1 MADAKE
7 HYERVLAPYYTWMS
21 GGNDLKLNENRE
33 FFKSL
38 NVRPTGSGIAVDLG
52 AGCGFQS
59 VPLAELGFNVW
70 AFDLSS
76 KLLTELKENAKNLSV
91 TVIEDN
97 LLRFS
102 TYSPENVEVI
112 VCMGDTLTHLTRLR
126 EVQYLL
132 NRAFRFLEMRGLL
145 ILSFRDLSTELTDLD
160 RFIPVRSDSNR
171 IFTCFLEYERRH
183 VRVHDIIYEKINN
196 QWKMRKSFF
205 RKLRISPN
213 WLRKKMLEI
222 GFNVET
228 FKAHGGMVTVIARKK

>member
-38 NVRPTGSGIAVDLG
+38 NVRPSGSGIAVDLG

-183 VRVHDIIYEKINN
+183 VRVHDIIYEKISN

>member
-183 VRVHDIIYEKINN
+183 VRVHDIIYEKISN

>member
-38 NVRPTGSGIAVDLG
+38 NVRPSGSGIAVDLG

-70 AFDLSS
+70 AFDLCS
-76 KLLTELKENAKNLSV
+76 KLLTELKENARNLSV

-97 LLRFS
+97 LLKFS

-112 VCMGDTLTHLTRLR
+112 VCMGDTLTHLTRLK

-145 ILSFRDLSTELTDLD
+145 ILSFRDLSAELTDLD

-196 QWKMRKSFF
+196 QWKLRKSFF

-213 WLRKKMLEI
+213 WLRKKLLEI